1 MSTRGLYGIRKGE
14 VDKCTYNHCDSYPDG
29 LGRDIL
35 QFCATHSEQQIS
47 DLYNLIELFNTNVPP
62 TEEQKA
68 MCKINGYVNLNV
80 SSQFDSDW
88 YCLLRELQGNIDA
101 WDEAL
106 KQKSKL
112 PMEDDC
118 KFIKDSLFCEYAYI
132 INLDTHVLE
141 FWRGFQTKPNF
152 NNRYGFNIS
161 SQGVGYTYYPC
172 NLIWEIKLLDINLQ
186 NINTIVDEMEDMCN
200 EDEN

>member
-1 MSTRGLYGIRKGE
+1 MGTRGLYGIRKGN
-14 VDKCTYNHCDSYPDG
+14 VDKCTYNHWDSYPDG

-47 DLYNLIELFNTNVPP
+47 DLYNLIELFNTNVPL

-80 SSQFDSDW
+80 SSQSDSDW

-101 WDEAL
+101 WDKTL
-106 KQKSKL
+106 KQNAKL
-112 PMEDDC
+112 PMSDDID
-118 KFIKDSLFCEYAYI
+118 FIKDSLFCEYGYI
-132 INLDTHVLE
+132 INLDTHCLE
-141 FWRGFQTKPNF
+141 YWIGFQHQPDPS
-152 NNRYGFNIS
+152 NRYGQDNRDD
-161 SQGVGYTYYPC
+161 YYPC
-172 NLIWEIKLLDINLQ
+172 KLVAEFKLSDIGEH
-186 NINTIVDEMEDMCN
+186 NINKFIEMMENMCN

>member
-80 SSQFDSDW
+80 SSQSDSDW
-88 YCLLRELQGNIDA
+88 YCLLR
-101 WDEAL
+101 
-106 KQKSKL
+106 
-112 PMEDDC
+112 DC

-141 FWRGFQTKPNF
+141 FWRGFQTKPNH